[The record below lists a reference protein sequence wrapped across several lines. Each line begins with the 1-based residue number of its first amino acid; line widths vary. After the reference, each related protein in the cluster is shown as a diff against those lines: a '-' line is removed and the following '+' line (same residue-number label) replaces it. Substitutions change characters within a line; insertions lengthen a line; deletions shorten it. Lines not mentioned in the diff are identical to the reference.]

1 MFFFHTIKIIL
12 FDRNQ
17 PIFDHEHDESL
28 TMIWIRQFKNL
39 LQSFAIWPHQ
49 GWPTLFIVDS
59 YIVELIVKLVNGW
72 RKNIDKLTYWVVDMV
87 Y

>member
-12 FDRNQ
+12 FDQNQ

-28 TMIWIRQFKNL
+28 TMIRIRQFKNL

-49 GWPTLFIVDS
+49 GWPTLCIVDS
-59 YIVELIVKLVNGW
+59 YIVKLIVKLVNGLSE
-72 RKNIDKLTYWVVDMV
+72 NME
-87 Y
+87 